1 MRAEKS
7 KLYFPEQRKQVVGN
21 LLVLCA
27 LRETGD
33 SIAMEKCSFADAWH
47 EEARHG
53 QHSATDDGL

>member
-1 MRAEKS
+1 NGLSAGMRAEKS

-33 SIAMEKCSFADAWH
+33 AIAN
-47 EEARHG
+47 
-53 QHSATDDGL
+53 QT